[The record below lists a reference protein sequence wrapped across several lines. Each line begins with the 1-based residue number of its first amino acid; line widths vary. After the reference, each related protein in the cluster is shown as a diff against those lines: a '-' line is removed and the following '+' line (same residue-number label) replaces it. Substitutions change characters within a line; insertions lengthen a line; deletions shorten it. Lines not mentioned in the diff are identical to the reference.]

1 VLSVGDGIGIG
12 VGSVIG
18 VGIFRTTG
26 QVLRASGGR
35 WGAVLVWLAFG
46 LLSLVGATVFG
57 RVALRIPE
65 AGGPY
70 AYVRE
75 AFGPRA
81 AFVDGWFGATFAVPP
96 RQAAQMLIV
105 GEIFA
110 LEVGGSPRV
119 WAFGWL
125 SALFAFHLGGVRMGA
140 SLQRLVSTGKIAL
153 LLGGV
158 LVALSNM
165 GAHAPP
171 ASSAQGAPLGPLP
184 LGVGLAGAFY
194 TYLGWQDVTQLAEE
208 LREPARSL
216 RRVLLATVAI
226 VTTAYVAWAA
236 SSAFAP
242 GDDPIARSD
251 LPLRDLA
258 LARFGPAALSVVSWM
273 MAACILGAS
282 AENMLVRPRLWF
294 ALARDGLAPRAL
306 GRVSA
311 TGVPWTALTAQC
323 ALVGAFIALAGSFTT
338 LLVVLSIAQAL
349 TSTLEALSVVAL
361 ERRGR
366 TGLPVGAIAFAAAN
380 VGLACVLAAQN
391 VEAFLVSLSM
401 AGVLVIAA
409 ALLSGTS
416 ARSRC

>member
-1 VLSVGDGIGIG
+1 MLSVADGIGIG

-110 LEVGGSPRV
+110 LEVGGSPRA

-125 SALFAFHLGGVRMGA
+125 ITLFAFHLGGVRMGA

-158 LVALSNM
+158 LVALSNV
-165 GAHAPP
+165 GTHAPSASAAP
-171 ASSAQGAPLGPLP
+171 AVALGPLP

-208 LREPARSL
+208 LREPERSL
-216 RRVLLATVAI
+216 RRVLWATVVI
-226 VTTAYVAWAA
+226 VTIAYVAWAA
-236 SSAFAP
+236 SSAFAG
-242 GDDPIARSD
+242 GDEPIARSD

-306 GRVSA
+306 GRVSPR
-311 TGVPWTALTAQC
+311 GVPWTALTAQC
-323 ALVGAFIALAGSFTT
+323 ALVAAFITLAGSFTT

-401 AGVLVIAA
+401 AGLLVIAA

>member
-1 VLSVGDGIGIG
+1 VLSVADGIGIG

-26 QVLRASGGR
+26 QVLRASGGP
-35 WGAVLVWLAFG
+35 WGAVLVWVAFG

-110 LEVGGSPRV
+110 LEVGGSPRA
-119 WAFGWL
+119 WALGWL
-125 SALFAFHLGGVRMGA
+125 IALFASHLGGVRLGA
-140 SLQRLVSTGKIAL
+140 SLQRLLSSGKVAL

-158 LVALSNM
+158 LVALSNV
-165 GAHAPP
+165 GTHAASLPAAPP
-171 ASSAQGAPLGPLP
+171 APLGPLP

-208 LREPARSL
+208 LREPAKSL
-216 RRVLLATVAI
+216 RRVLWATVAI
-226 VTTAYVAWAA
+226 VTIAYVGWAA

-242 GDDPIARSD
+242 GDDRIARSD

-258 LARFGPAALSVVSWM
+258 LGRFGPAALSVVSWM

-294 ALARDGLAPRAL
+294 ALARDGLAPRGL

-311 TGVPWTALTAQC
+311 HGVPWAALTAQC

-366 TGLPVGAIAFAAAN
+366 TGLPVGAVSFAAAN
-380 VGLACVLAAQN
+380 VGLGCVLAAQN

-401 AGVLVIAA
+401 AGLLVIAA
-409 ALLSGTS
+409 VLFSGTS

>member
-1 VLSVGDGIGIG
+1 VLSVADGIGIG

-81 AFVDGWFGATFAVPP
+81 AFVDGWFGATFAIPP

-110 LEVGGSPRV
+110 LEVGGSPRA

-125 SALFAFHLGGVRMGA
+125 TALFAFHLGGVRLGA
-140 SLQRLVSTGKIAL
+140 SLQRVISSGKIAL

-158 LVALSNM
+158 LLAASSVST
-165 GAHAPP
+165 HAPP
-171 ASSAQGAPLGPLP
+171 VSAAPLGPLP

-208 LREPARSL
+208 LREPERSL
-216 RRVLLATVAI
+216 RRVLWATVAI

-242 GDDPIARSD
+242 GDPQIARSD

-258 LARFGPAALSVVSWM
+258 LARFGPAALSIVSWM

-282 AENMLVRPRLWF
+282 AENMLVRPRIWF
-294 ALARDGLAPRAL
+294 ALARDGFAPGVL

-311 TGVPWTALTAQC
+311 RGVPWTALTAQC
-323 ALVGAFIALAGSFTT
+323 ALVGAFIVLAGSFTT
-338 LLVVLSIAQAL
+338 LLVVLSIAQAIL
-349 TSTLEALSVVAL
+349 STLEALSVVAL
-361 ERRGR
+361 ERRDR
-366 TGLPVGAIAFAAAN
+366 AGLPVGAVSFAAAN
-380 VGLACVLAAQN
+380 VGLGCVLAAQN
-391 VEAFLVSLSM
+391 VEAVLVSLAI
-401 AGVLVIAA
+401 AGLFVIVAVLA
-409 ALLSGTS
+409 LSGTS
-416 ARSRC
+416 TRSRC